1 MESLRRDNRTVHTIP
16 EDGGVVGQQRRHEK
30 KEGVDHNDLHTVW
43 VEIRDGTLLVE
54 SVPG

>member
-1 MESLRRDNRTVHTIP
+1 MVHTIP

-43 VEIRDGTLLVE
+43 VETRDGTLLVE